1 MRIVWS
7 NLEKSGSIIHFN
19 YHNNEKV
26 SWEIC
31 SSCEKVEISTVLFDT
46 ERCCDYLR
54 IEGQKYSGRASI
66 NQIVPKNFTVKF
78 ESDYSV
84 TGRGFYLQWNCIE
97 QSKIKILTSAA
108 QCAVLRIAHPTFCNR
123 KWPNRLIMTNCR

>member
-1 MRIVWS
+1 MRIVWW

-31 SSCEKVEISTVLFDT
+31 SSCEKVKISTVLFDT

-54 IEGQKYSGRASI
+54 IAGRKYSGRASI
-66 NQIVPKNFTVKF
+66 DQIVPKNFTVKF

-97 QSKIKILTSAA
+97 QSKIIFFNQWGRLCRFTDSRW
-108 QCAVLRIAHPTFCNR
+108 VIISRPTFSQ
-123 KWPNRLIMTNCR
+123 L